1 MYLKNENEKISK
13 INYSISLEIIVQ
25 QLNVL
30 STDIVQGPV
39 LKVVKQ
45 NVESSFGLDVF
56 NLIILR
62 QRKSFP
68 LPQNIYLQVVSYS
81 NNNIERN

>member
-62 QRKSFP
+62 QRKSFR
-68 LPQNIYLQVVSYS
+68 LPQDIYLQVVS
-81 NNNIERN
+81 